1 MKKIFT
7 ALTISIALISC
18 TNEEETSENQTE
30 DPETYSES
38 FERIGK
44 AKSVFYSIP
53 SPLETSSILQ
63 KAGVT
68 YNPKIMHDITK
79 VNNYSTSYKQAINFG
94 VYAADLSY
102 AGIYEQSQD
111 ALFYLECL
119 YKVAD
124 NLGLSTVFDASI
136 YERLERNS
144 NNRDSLMQIISEV
157 YLETDGFLKENHREN
172 IAALILAGGWI
183 EGLYLGSYP
192 LEGNYDEAV
201 AKTIAEQKLSYENLN
216 SLLNTFPNDNAI
228 TDIKIVLSDLDQHF
242 NAIKVENEETSVS
255 NEESEGVT
263 TIGGGSNVEFT
274 KESIL
279 ELRAAV
285 IKIRADFIK

>member
-7 ALTISIALISC
+7 LLTISIALISC
-18 TNEEETSENQTE
+18 TNEDETSENLTDNKE
-30 DPETYSES
+30 DYSES

-119 YKVAD
+119 YKVAE
-124 NLGLSTVFDASI
+124 NLGLLRVFNARI
-136 YERLERNS
+136 YER
-144 NNRDSLMQIISEV
+144 
-157 YLETDGFLKENHREN
+157 
-172 IAALILAGGWI
+172 
-183 EGLYLGSYP
+183 
-192 LEGNYDEAV
+192 
-201 AKTIAEQKLSYENLN
+201 
-216 SLLNTFPNDNAI
+216 
-228 TDIKIVLSDLDQHF
+228 
-242 NAIKVENEETSVS
+242 
-255 NEESEGVT
+255 
-263 TIGGGSNVEFT
+263 
-274 KESIL
+274 
-279 ELRAAV
+279 
-285 IKIRADFIK
+285 